1 MAGPRPI
8 ESEIAAYKHGRVP
21 RELRERQL
29 LELAEEL
36 FAERGYEGTSMD
48 ELARRAGISK
58 PVVYSLVGS
67 KEELFRRCF
76 DRAGKELQDS
86 VIAAAAGAADLESLL
101 RATALAFF
109 EFVRRHEGA
118 WRMLFSAE
126 MGGPAANH
134 AHEIRARQARLVE
147 GLLDAWALERG
158 VALDPQRAGAVAF
171 AINGAYEFM
180 AHWWRG
186 NPGSSAEDLADWGV
200 RFTLPGIEALLK
212 D

>member
-1 MAGPRPI
+1 MSSARSI
-8 ESEIAAYKHGRVP
+8 ESEIAAFKHGRVP

-58 PVVYSLVGS
+58 PVVYSLVVS

-76 DRAGKELQDS
+76 DRAGTELEES
-86 VIAAAAGAADLESLL
+86 IVAAAVGSNDLESLL

-109 EFVRRHEGA
+109 EFVTRHEGA

-134 AHEIRARQARLVE
+134 AHEIRTRQAQLVE
-147 GLLDAWALERG
+147 GLLNAWAQERG
-158 VALDPQRAGAVAF
+158 AALDPQQAGAVAF

-180 AHWWRG
+180 AHWWRD
-186 NPGSSAEDLADWGV
+186 NPGASAAELADWGV
-200 RFTLPGIEALLK
+200 RFTLPGIEALLR